1 MALPPSTLPL
11 GAGVAAAAPD
21 LAEVEQFLYREA
33 RLLDERQFEA
43 WRDLF
48 TEDGIYWAPTQH
60 DQASPDDAVSL
71 FLDDRITMA
80 ARIRRLNHPDVHVQT
95 PISCTTHLV
104 TNIEIDPALV
114 DSDVRVFA
122 AFMMA
127 EYRQIEPRWFA
138 GRYEYRLRRTSGQL
152 RIALKKVV
160 LVNCSAPHGAMAI
173 YI

>member
-1 MALPPSTLPL
+1 LPSSALPQSAGRGTAPAPS
-11 GAGVAAAAPD
+11 
-21 LAEVEQFLYREA
+21 LAEIEPFLYREA
-33 RLLDERQFEA
+33 RLLDERRFEA

-71 FLDDRITMA
+71 FFDDRMTMA
-80 ARIRRLNHPDVHVQT
+80 ARIRRLNHPQVHVQT
-95 PISCTTHLV
+95 PMSHTTHLI
-104 TNIEIDPALV
+104 TNIEIDPSPIDGDA
-114 DSDVRVFA
+114 RVFA

-127 EYRQIEPRWFA
+127 EYRQIEPRWYA
-138 GRYEYRLRRTSGQL
+138 GRYEYRLRRLDGQL

-160 LVNCSAPHGAMAI
+160 LINCDAPLGAMAI